1 MSSVKFVIVVALLAL
16 SACKKAGKEEA
27 YVLQFTKV
35 RNAYMNTRREL
46 MNDSKIHIQ
55 DFTNAITQLYYQVSQ
70 VNLDA
75 AKGRYLD
82 SRYYITIMGP
92 YLYGNGSLTLPN
104 QDGLN
109 RFENFPIN
117 PAYLDYTTAGT
128 GGIIN
133 EANNYPIISE
143 GTIKNWNLQNGLT
156 NYSCGIH
163 VLEFL
168 LYGEDTSATLPG
180 NRPVSDF
187 DNVRRKQYL
196 QYTANILDSDFDAML
211 NQNTL
216 QQSIYVQEPSETFA
230 FIMDGLL
237 TFIKLDF
244 AENSLKRSLITMN
257 DQYEIDRF
265 SDNSMAD
272 LKTKVKAIRLFLDG
286 RDYFD
291 QSNDYFLIDFIQEVD
306 PSLLA
311 AIQDELNSMDSDL
324 NAVTVS
330 FEEALVQPVYFQK
343 LNNVYLTLNTMHQQL
358 LTFKNKVLG
367 N

>member
-1 MSSVKFVIVVALLAL
+1 MGL
-16 SACKKAGKEEA
+16 SACKKARKEEA

-46 MNDSKIHIQ
+46 MNDSKIYIQ
-55 DFTNAITQLYYQVSQ
+55 NFTDAITQFYYQVSQ

-92 YLYGNGSLTLPN
+92 YLHGNTSLTLPN
-104 QDGLN
+104 TEGLT

-117 PAYLDYTTAGT
+117 PAYLDYTTAGA

-133 EANNYPIISE
+133 DVTNYPVISE
-143 GTIKNWNLQNGLT
+143 GTIKGWNLQNGT
-156 NYSCGIH
+156 ANFSCGMH

-168 LYGEDTSATLPG
+168 LFGEDTSLTLPG

-187 DNVRRKQYL
+187 NNVRRKQYL
-196 QYTANILDSDFDAML
+196 QYTANILDSDLDAML
-211 NQNTL
+211 NQNAL

-244 AENSLKRSLITMN
+244 AENSLKRSLITMT

-265 SDNSMAD
+265 SDHSMTD

-286 RDYFD
+286 REYFD
-291 QSNDYFLIDFIQEVD
+291 QTNDYFLIDFIREVD
-306 PSLLA
+306 PSLLT
-311 AIQDELNSMDSDL
+311 AIQDELKTIEAEL
-324 NAVTVS
+324 NAVTVT
-330 FEEALVQPVYFQK
+330 FEEAILQPVYIQK
-343 LNNVYLTLNTMHQQL
+343 LNKVYLTLNTMHQQL
-358 LTFKNKVLG
+358 SAFKKKVLE